1 MIEQKFNTDLL
12 TGFGPD
18 KLISQLSFEEME
30 SGFDCGGGTYKVTKE
45 EVAKFAQLM
54 GDPNTGDVTVPV
66 GMIYIYGL
74 RICWDR
80 QVFLDDLGPFDL
92 VISSYGLLQTEIE
105 KLAIK
110 IKERGYALIPL
121 DMHFKDGW
129 VKVTLGLAKGRKQYD
144 NRHEIRAREERRE
157 MRNAADRQR
166 RDI

>member
-30 SGFDCGGGTYKVTKE
+30 PGFDCGGGTYKVTKE
-45 EVAKFAQLM
+45 EVEKFAQLM

-80 QVFLDDLGPFDL
+80 QVFLDG
-92 VISSYGLLQTEIE
+92 
-105 KLAIK
+105 A
-110 IKERGYALIPL
+110 
-121 DMHFKDGW
+121 
-129 VKVTLGLAKGRKQYD
+129 
-144 NRHEIRAREERRE
+144 IRAGDKITFFNPVKIGDTVTTKLSIADKKEVTKGDKVRRYLYIN
-157 MRNAADRQR
+157 MNATNQDGDKIT
-166 RDI
+166 DIVMSFLMPVKK